1 MRSRSWPVLVVAF
14 GALMVLMGLYGY
26 VAVRRGSRIYA
37 EMQAVNDS
45 HRRSQQALTEIRS
58 GIYLAGLCL
67 RDYLLDPSNLTTE
80 RYRAQFAEVHAS
92 TVQYLGQL
100 RKPARPEEALAFE
113 ALRGEMESYFALLAP
128 VFEWTPKQKVLL
140 SSRFLREEVL
150 PRRNAVM
157 AMALEVRELNRAHFT
172 RQREDL
178 ARAQRSFRTYL
189 TRMTVLVLFLGMM
202 VAGVSIVRITRL
214 EARNLEHQ
222 RLTERAEME
231 LRRL

>member
-80 RYRAQFAEVHAS
+80 RYR
-92 TVQYLGQL
+92 
-100 RKPARPEEALAFE
+100 
-113 ALRGEMESYFALLAP
+113 
-128 VFEWTPKQKVLL
+128 
-140 SSRFLREEVL
+140 
-150 PRRNAVM
+150 
-157 AMALEVRELNRAHFT
+157 
-172 RQREDL
+172 
-178 ARAQRSFRTYL
+178 
-189 TRMTVLVLFLGMM
+189 
-202 VAGVSIVRITRL
+202 
-214 EARNLEHQ
+214 
-222 RLTERAEME
+222 
-231 LRRL
+231 